1 MAVQCAFAL
10 VQSSLSFPCLP
21 EIRTF
26 PGLLQNKLGKIK
38 LQHMCSE
45 LAWLTKIP
53 EGDFF
58 CFVLIPLIVSGCS
71 SAIARKISLHPILC
85 ICDAALCVSKM
96 IYKTYIYQN

>member
-58 CFVLIPLIVSGCS
+58 WFCFYFTDCIWLQQRDCQENFAS
-71 SAIARKISLHPILC
+71 SYTLYL
-85 ICDAALCVSKM
+85 
-96 IYKTYIYQN
+96 